1 MSETLFGLSGMDW
14 ALLGGA
20 VAASL
25 GGTGSAIGITNATA
39 VVTGVISEEGEKFG
53 KLLPIA
59 AMPGTQGFYGL
70 IAALLVFILFGFLG
84 GETELPLEVGIKV
97 FIACLPV
104 GILCLTSGIYQ
115 GLAGAAAAGIV
126 AKRGE
131 DSGKALIF
139 PALVETYAVLS
150 LILTVLMMITLQG
163 SYAG

>member
-1 MSETLFGLSGMDW
+1 MNETLLGMGGMDW

-20 VAASL
+20 VAAIL

-39 VVTGVISEEGEKFG
+39 VVTGIVSEEGEKFG

-59 AMPGTQGFYGL
+59 AMPGTQGFYGF

-84 GETELPLEVGIKV
+84 GTVELPLAAGIKV

-104 GILCLTSGIYQ
+104 GFLCLTSGIYQ

-126 AKRGE
+126 AKRSE

-150 LILTVLMMITLQG
+150 LILTVLMMISLQG
-163 SYAG
+163 AYGG